1 MTPTDTAMSASPI
14 ASTPEPPYYAVIF
27 ASQRSEGD
35 LGYAAMAARMVA
47 LAAAQPGFL
56 GMESARGE
64 DGFGITVSYWQSLEA
79 IARWKADAEHQ
90 AAQQAGKRV
99 WYADYALRI
108 ARVER
113 AARHAGETRPGA
125 GAGPRQAEPAA

>member
-1 MTPTDTAMSASPI
+1 MTPTAAAVSSSPF

-35 LGYAAMAARMVA
+35 HGYAAMAERMVE

-56 GMESARGE
+56 GMESAR
-64 DGFGITVSYWQSLEA
+64 DDHGFGITVSYWQSLDA
-79 IARWKADAEHQ
+79 IAQWKAHAEHRVAQ
-90 AAQQAGKRV
+90 AAGKQH

-113 AARHAGETRPGA
+113 AYVKPESSSPE
-125 GAGPRQAEPAA
+125 QAQ